1 MHSII
6 EPQSLAVVICGIH
19 RIFERFSVELAS
31 QDSLA
36 GFIEG
41 FYISTDSNSYLEQSR
56 VVMNE

>member
-36 GFIEG
+36 GFIEVHVYVQC
-41 FYISTDSNSYLEQSR
+41 FSLF
-56 VVMNE
+56 